1 MAVFR
6 VQRYEKKKKE
16 IDEEKKIESA
26 KEVAVGMLNGAS
38 GSV

>member
-6 VQRYEKKKKE
+6 VQRYEKKKE
-16 IDEEKKIESA
+16 IDEEKKIEGA
-26 KEVAVGMLNGAS
+26 KEGAVGMLNGAS